1 MYQEERFPAV
11 LGLLDSKASIHNALE
26 ESSGHEL
33 RWAVYLILPFFP
45 MV

>member
-11 LGLLDSKASIHNALE
+11 LGLLDSKASIYYAIE
-26 ESSGHEL
+26 ESSGQEL
-33 RWAVYLILPFFP
+33 RWAVYLIFSYFQ